1 MSKQITI
8 ILLCLA
14 IVVLMAGTGILSRTV
29 NQQQQTLVALRR
41 EKAEL
46 DVLRAENEKWK
57 ALRVDAGELDSLHR
71 ENTDLLKLR
80 NTAQQLREANQ
91 AQGMQ
96 ESEMIRQLRDE
107 NAQLQQQKEALAELP
122 SRAACIKNLELID
135 AAKKQWAAQNGM
147 EKGDLVTLDALSAF
161 FPEGI
166 PVCPDGGHYT
176 LNRVGTPPVCSMPG
190 HSIADMETK

>member
-107 NAQLQQQKEALAELP
+107 NAQLQQQNEALAELP
-122 SRAACIKNLELID
+122 NRAACIKNLELID
-135 AAKKQWAAQNGM
+135 ASKKQWAAQNGM

-176 LNRVGTPPVCSMPG
+176 AN
-190 HSIADMETK
+190 